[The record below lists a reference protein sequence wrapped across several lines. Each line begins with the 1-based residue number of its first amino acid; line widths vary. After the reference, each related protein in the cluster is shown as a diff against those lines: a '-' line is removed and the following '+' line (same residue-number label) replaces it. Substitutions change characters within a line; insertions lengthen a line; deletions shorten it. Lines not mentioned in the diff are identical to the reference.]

1 MPTLA
6 NLVINDGTSNVTF
19 TSVGRKNGG
28 TTPFLF
34 VNQTAGV
41 RQLATRIELGY
52 RSRADGVYRASVKLV
67 QPIVRVI
74 NGVDTQV
81 GASTYGSE
89 GIVLSPLATTA
100 ERTVGSNLFKN
111 LLGSTFVQAM
121 LVNAEGIVG

>member
-6 NLVINDGTSNVTF
+6 NLVINDGTGNVTF

-41 RQLATRIELGY
+41 RQLATRVELGY
-52 RSRADGVYRASVKLV
+52 RSRADGVYRATVKLV

-81 GASTYGSE
+81 GTSTYSTE
-89 GIVLSPLATTA
+89 GVVLSPLATTA
-100 ERTVGSNLFKN
+100 ERTAGSNLFKN
-111 LLGSTFVQAM
+111 LVGSTFVQTM
-121 LVNAEGIVG
+121 LINAEGIVG